1 MAGDVIMSFVAD
13 VCGEESEED
22 KPPKHAHAFG
32 NVGRLHKQIHKERVE
47 ALSKFRNEVVAGN
60 FPYKDTNISMHDGEK
75 EKFPEALDKWKP
87 THQ

>member
-13 VCGEESEED
+13 ICGEPSEEK

-32 NVGRLHKQIHKERVE
+32 NVGRLHTQLHNERVE
-47 ALSKFRNEVVAGN
+47 ALSKFKNEVVAGN
-60 FPYKDTNISMHDGEK
+60 FPYRETNISMHSGEK
-75 EKFPEALDKWKP
+75 DKFLEALDKWKP